1 MSRRFAVLLGGLVV
15 LSPCAFAQQTPGQGT
30 PDVIQKGEV
39 EEITPPDAI
48 DRVVA
53 PQRGGF
59 RAPDGVR
66 VVQPGALLF
75 ASFDRN
81 FDGKIS
87 AQEIEVG
94 AEGAFTAAD
103 RNKDGVITGFEQND
117 WAASV
122 ASMNDVLS
130 NPMTFDV
137 DLDRRVTKEEFT
149 AGLKRLAGQVGPSG
163 ELAFADLVKPLTR
176 PDEQASRSAPVVVG
190 RDQRGSNV
198 SPSTRRN

>member
-1 MSRRFAVLLGGLVV
+1 MSMRFAVLLGGLAV
-15 LSPCAFAQQTPGQGT
+15 LSPCAFAQETPGQKT

-39 EEITPPDAI
+39 AEVAPPDAI

-81 FDGKIS
+81 YDGRIS
-87 AQEIEVG
+87 AEEIETG
-94 AEGAFTAAD
+94 AAGAFASAD
-103 RNKDGVITGFEQND
+103 RNRDGAITGFEQND
-117 WAASV
+117 WAVSV
-122 ASMNDVLS
+122 GSMNDVLS

-137 DLDRRVTKEEFT
+137 DLDRSVTKAEF
-149 AGLKRLAGQVGPSG
+149 ASGLKRIAGQVAPG
-163 ELAFADLVKPLTR
+163 ELSFADLVKPLGR
-176 PDEQASRSAPVVVG
+176 PDEQASRGGPVAVG
-190 RDQRGSNV
+190 REQRGSNA
-198 SPSTRRN
+198 SPSARN

>member
-1 MSRRFAVLLGGLVV
+1 MSLRLAVLLGGLAV
-15 LSPCAFAQQTPGQGT
+15 LSPCAFAQEAPAQQA

-39 EEITPPDAI
+39 DETATPDEI

-59 RAPDGVR
+59 RAPEGVR

-81 FDGKIS
+81 FDGRIS
-87 AQEIEVG
+87 EAEIEAG
-94 AEGAFTAAD
+94 AAGAFAAAD
-103 RNKDGVITGFEQND
+103 RNSDGSITGFEQND

-137 DLDRRVTKEEFT
+137 DLDRNVTKAEF
-149 AGLKRLAGQVGPSG
+149 ASGLKRIAGQVAPG
-163 ELAFADLVKPLTR
+163 ELSFADLVKPLSR
-176 PDEQASRSAPVVVG
+176 PDEQANRGGPVVVG
-190 RDQRGSNV
+190 RDQRGPNA
-198 SPSTRRN
+198 SPSARN

>member
-1 MSRRFAVLLGGLVV
+1 MSLRFAVLLGGLVV
-15 LSPCAFAQQTPGQGT
+15 LSPCAFAQET

-39 EEITPPDAI
+39 DEVAPPDAI

-59 RAPDGVR
+59 RPPEGVR

-81 FDGKIS
+81 YDGRIS
-87 AQEIEVG
+87 AEEIEAG
-94 AEGAFTAAD
+94 AGGAFISAD
-103 RNKDGVITGFEQND
+103 RNGDGIITGFEQND

-122 ASMNDVLS
+122 GSVNDVLS

-137 DLDRRVTKEEFT
+137 DLDRSVTKAEF
-149 AGLKRLAGQVGPSG
+149 ASGLKRIAGQAAPG
-163 ELAFADLVKPLTR
+163 ELSFADLVKPLGR
-176 PDEQASRSAPVVVG
+176 PDEQASRGAPDVVG
-190 RDQRGSNV
+190 RDQRGPNA
-198 SPSTRRN
+198 SPSARN